1 MNIICIILIFYD
13 LKTPKVFDFT
23 AYKHIDEE
31 ELSQI
36 PISDQYTREITSKE
50 VVHRQAGCW
59 TYWGWKKNFFVSMV
73 TKTF

>member
-1 MNIICIILIFYD
+1 MYYINFYD
-13 LKTPKVFDFT
+13 LKNLKAFDFK

-50 VVHRQAGCW
+50 VVHRLTGYW
-59 TYWGWKKNFFVSMV
+59 RYWGWKKNCFKSMV

>member
-1 MNIICIILIFYD
+1 MYYINFYD
-13 LKTPKVFDFT
+13 LKNLKAFDFK

-36 PISDQYTREITSKE
+36 SISDQYTREITSKE
-50 VVHRQAGCW
+50 VAHRLAGCR
-59 TYWGWKKNFFVSMV
+59 TFCGRKKNCGKSMV